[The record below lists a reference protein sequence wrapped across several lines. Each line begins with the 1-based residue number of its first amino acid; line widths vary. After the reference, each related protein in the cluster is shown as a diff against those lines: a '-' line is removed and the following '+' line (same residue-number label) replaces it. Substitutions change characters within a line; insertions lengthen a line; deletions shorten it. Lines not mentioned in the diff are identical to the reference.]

1 MVLPLSSSRRRWPA
15 SNIPRSVPARRHRIE
30 YNTALVAPA
39 ATRAALFDVS
49 QNNAF
54 FPNPIHVIGKD
65 FMMAAVEHPTAAWI
79 PGPIL
84 GIETSCDE
92 TAASVLAADG
102 AILSNIITSQHAVH
116 RRFGGVVP
124 ELASRAHIESIED
137 VSSEALR
144 QSGLAWADL
153 TGIAVTQGPGLAGA
167 LLVGVNYGKALAYIL
182 NIPVVGVSHL
192 EGHIASAWLE
202 DPTFPLP
209 CVVLVVSGGHTH
221 LYFKELDGH
230 CRLLGAT
237 RDDAAGEAF
246 DKGAQLLGLEYP
258 GGPAIDRLARQGNPD
273 AIAFPRS
280 YLKKGSLDFSFSGL
294 KTALLYTLQAMPEQS
309 RIVHAAHL
317 AASYQE
323 AIVAVL
329 VEKSFAAVRSSG
341 ARALA
346 VVGGVSAN
354 SRLRTLLQQRA
365 AVEPLHLSLP
375 PLAYCTDNAAMIA
388 AAGRQALRAGLRAP
402 LDIDAQASLASS
414 FAPMI

>member
-1 MVLPLSSSRRRWPA
+1 MTTV
-15 SNIPRSVPARRHRIE
+15 
-30 YNTALVAPA
+30 
-39 ATRAALFDVS
+39 
-49 QNNAF
+49 
-54 FPNPIHVIGKD
+54 
-65 FMMAAVEHPTAAWI
+65 VEQPTSAWT

-102 AILSNIITSQHAVH
+102 AVLSNIIASQHAVH

-137 VSSEALR
+137 VSAEAL
-144 QSGLAWADL
+144 QQAGLAWTDL

-167 LLVGVNYGKALAYIL
+167 LLVGVNYAKALAYAL

-192 EGHIASAWLE
+192 EGHIASAWLQ
-202 DPTFPLP
+202 DPAFPVP

-221 LYFKELDGH
+221 LYYKEPSGH

-258 GGPAIDRLARQGNPD
+258 GGPAIDRLARQGNPA

-294 KTALLYTLQAMPEQS
+294 KTALLYTLQAKHEKLTIAQ
-309 RIVHAAHL
+309 AADF

-341 ARALA
+341 ACALA

-365 AVEPLHLSLP
+365 ASAGLSLSLP

-388 AAGRQALRAGLRAP
+388 AAGRRAFRAGLRAP
-402 LDIDAQASLASS
+402 LDIDAQASLSRLIGLFS
-414 FAPMI
+414 LFCLFG

>member
-1 MVLPLSSSRRRWPA
+1 
-15 SNIPRSVPARRHRIE
+15 
-30 YNTALVAPA
+30 
-39 ATRAALFDVS
+39 
-49 QNNAF
+49 
-54 FPNPIHVIGKD
+54 
-65 FMMAAVEHPTAAWI
+65 MMTTVEQPTAAWI

-102 AILSNIITSQHAVH
+102 SVLSNIITSQHAVH

-137 VSSEALR
+137 VSSEAL
-144 QSGLAWADL
+144 QQAGLAWADL

-167 LLVGVNYGKALAYIL
+167 LLVGVNYAKSLAYAL

-192 EGHIASAWLE
+192 EGHIASAWLK
-202 DPTFPLP
+202 DPAFPLP

-221 LYFKELDGH
+221 LYYKEPSGH

-246 DKGAQLLGLEYP
+246 DKGAQLLGLEFP
-258 GGPAIDRLARQGNPD
+258 GGPAIDRLARLGNPET
-273 AIAFPRS
+273 IAFPRS
-280 YLKKGSLDFSFSGL
+280 YLKNRSVDFSFSGL
-294 KTALLYTLQAMPEQS
+294 KTALLYKLQEMDEQS
-309 RIVHAAHL
+309 RKAKIADL
-317 AASYQE
+317 AAGYQE
-323 AIVAVL
+323 AIVTVL

-354 SRLRTLLQQRA
+354 SRLRALLQQRA
-365 AVEPLHLSLP
+365 ASESLQLSLP

-388 AAGRQALRAGLRAP
+388 AAGRQALFAGLHAP
-402 LDIDAQASLASS
+402 LDIDAQASLAS
-414 FAPMI
+414 FFVTTI

>member
-1 MVLPLSSSRRRWPA
+1 VLFGPSR
-15 SNIPRSVPARRHRIE
+15 I
-30 YNTALVAPA
+30 
-39 ATRAALFDVS
+39 
-49 QNNAF
+49 NAH
-54 FPNPIHVIGKD
+54 FPDPVYVIGKD
-65 FMMAAVEHPTAAWI
+65 FMMKAADQPTAIWV
-79 PGPIL
+79 PGPTL

-102 AILSNIITSQHAVH
+102 AVLSNIITSQHAVH

-137 VSSEALR
+137 VSTEALR
-144 QSGLAWADL
+144 QSGLAWTDL
-153 TGIAVTQGPGLAGA
+153 AGIAVTQGPGLAGA
-167 LLVGVNYGKALAYIL
+167 LLVGVNYAKALAYTL

-202 DPTFPLP
+202 NPEFPLP
-209 CVVLVVSGGHTH
+209 CVVLVVSGGHTQ
-221 LYFKELDGH
+221 LYFKDPDGH

-258 GGPAIDRLARQGNPD
+258 GGPAIDRLARQGDPD
-273 AIAFPRS
+273 TVAFPRS

-294 KTALLYTLQAMPEQS
+294 KTALLYTLQAIPEQS
-309 RIVHAAHL
+309 HMVHAADL

-329 VEKSFAAVRSSG
+329 VEKSFTAVRSSG

-354 SRLRTLLQQRA
+354 SRLRALLQQRA
-365 AVEPLHLSLP
+365 SVECVQLSLP

-388 AAGRQALRAGLRAP
+388 AAGRQALRAGIRAP
-402 LDIDAQASLASS
+402 QDIDAQASLASS
-414 FAPMI
+414 FAPMT

>member
-1 MVLPLSSSRRRWPA
+1 
-15 SNIPRSVPARRHRIE
+15 
-30 YNTALVAPA
+30 
-39 ATRAALFDVS
+39 
-49 QNNAF
+49 
-54 FPNPIHVIGKD
+54 VIGKD
-65 FMMAAVEHPTAAWI
+65 FMITTVVQPTAAWI

-92 TAASVLAADG
+92 TAASVLAEDG
-102 AILSNIITSQHAVH
+102 VVLSNIITSQHAVH

-124 ELASRAHIESIED
+124 ELASRAHIESIEA
-137 VSSEALR
+137 VASEAL
-144 QSGLAWADL
+144 QQAGHVWTDL

-167 LLVGVNYGKALAYIL
+167 LLVGINYAKALAYAL
-182 NIPVVGVSHL
+182 NIPVASVSHL
-192 EGHIASAWLE
+192 DGHIASAWLQ

-209 CVVLVVSGGHTH
+209 AVVLVVSGGHTH
-221 LYFKELDGH
+221 LYFKEASGL
-230 CRLLGAT
+230 CRLLGST

-258 GGPAIDRLARQGNPD
+258 GGPAIDRLARRGHPD
-273 AIAFPRS
+273 TIAFPRS
-280 YLKKGSLDFSFSGL
+280 YLRKGSLDFSFSGL
-294 KTALLYTLQAMPEQS
+294 KTALLYTLQEMPEQF
-309 RIVHAAHL
+309 RMAHNADL

-354 SRLRTLLQQRA
+354 SRLRALLQQRA
-365 AVEPLHLSLP
+365 TAETVRLSLP

-388 AAGRQALRAGLRAP
+388 AAGRQALHAGLHAS
-402 LDIDAQASLASS
+402 LALDAQASLALHSHTQS
-414 FAPMI
+414 N